1 MSFFLD
7 LLGSSLGPLS
17 GFAGGLYGASSA
29 KKEAQK
35 NRDFQSAEA
44 EKARQWQSNEW
55 TRQFNLTNQYNAPS
69 EQMKRFAM
77 AGLNPNLIYGSIV
90 NGSASPSTPGT
101 SIPSGSDASSA
112 VGSNIASAFQSLGDL
127 PLRRAQIEN
136 IEADTTKK
144 LSDANLSDSNKQSV
158 DFQTQLQKE
167 MRNFTVGIARNNYLN
182 GLQDN
187 EIKKIFKKIQDVQ
200 FEILQD
206 GKKWLGKRPYYDIL
220 FSVSQMNALDK
231 DAEYK
236 SEAKRLLGYNAQTNR
251 ISANASQLN
260 ATSYAFLVPYLAQ
273 QAISYVNLNN
283 ANANLAN
290 INAKYG
296 HLEVANYMTNRVAL
310 SLMQAYKLYQDG
322 QLDDATIKKLVTENF
337 NLSNFGTTEPGKGGV
352 MGSGISLQSIS
363 QAFTSAIEY
372 TIDTITQ
379 IFK

>member
-7 LLGSSLGPLS
+7 ILGSSLGPLS

-44 EKARQWQSNEW
+44 EKARTWQSNEW
-55 TRQFNLTNQYNAPS
+55 TRQFNLTNQYNTPT

-101 SIPSGSDASSA
+101 PIPTGSDASSA
-112 VGSNIASAFQSLGDL
+112 VGSNITSAFQSLGDI

-136 IEADTTKK
+136 IEADTKQK
-144 LSDANLSDSNKQSV
+144 LSDANLSNSNKENV
-158 DFQTQLQKE
+158 DFHTQLQRDL
-167 MRNFTVGIARNNYLN
+167 RNFTVGIARNNYLN
-182 GLQDN
+182 GLQDY
-187 EIKKIFKKIQDVQ
+187 EIKKVFKKTQDVQ
-200 FEILQD
+200 LEILQD
-206 GKKWLGKRPYYDIL
+206 GKKWLGQKPYYDIL
-220 FSVSQMNALDK
+220 YSISQMNALDK

-236 SEAKRLLGYNAQTNR
+236 AEAKRLLGFNAETNR

-290 INAKYG
+290 VNTKYG
-296 HLEVANYMTNRVAL
+296 HLEVVNYMTNRVAI

-337 NLSNFGTTEPGKGGV
+337 NLRNYGTTEPGKGGI
-352 MGSGISLQSIS
+352 MGSGISWQSIS
-363 QAFTSAIEY
+363 QAFTGAIDY
-372 TIDTITQ
+372 TIDTIKQ

>member
-1 MSFFLD
+1 MANFFD
-7 LLGSSLGPLS
+7 GGFGPLT
-17 GFAGGLYGASSA
+17 GFIGGLFGASSA
-29 KKEAQK
+29 SREARK
-35 NRDFQSAEA
+35 NREFQSAEA
-44 EKARQWQSNEW
+44 EKARQWQANEW
-55 TRQFNLTNQYNAPS
+55 TRQFNLTNQFNSPT

-77 AGLNPNLIYGSIV
+77 AGLNPNLIYGSLV
-90 NGSASPSTPGT
+90 NGSASPTTPGT
-101 SIPSGSDASSA
+101 PIPTGSDASSA
-112 VGSNIASAFQSLGDL
+112 VGSSVSSAFQSFGDI

-144 LSDANLSDSNKQSV
+144 LSEANLSDSNKQSV
-158 DFQTQLQKE
+158 DFQTQLQKDL
-167 MRNFTVGIARNNYLN
+167 RNFTVGIARNNYLN

-187 EIKKIFKKIQDVQ
+187 EIKKIFKKTQDVQ

-206 GKKWLGKRPYYDIL
+206 GKKWLGKKPYYDIL
-220 FSVSQMNALDK
+220 YSVSQMNALDR

-236 SEAKRLLGYNAQTNR
+236 AEAKRLLGYNAETNR

-290 INAKYG
+290 VHTKYG
-296 HLEVANYMTNRVAL
+296 HLEVVNYMTNRVAI

-337 NLSNFGTTEPGKGGV
+337 NLSNYGTTEPGKGGI
-352 MGSGISLQSIS
+352 MGSGISWQSIS
-363 QAFTSAIEY
+363 QAFTGAIDY
-372 TIDTITQ
+372 TIDTIKQ

>member
-7 LLGSSLGPLS
+7 ILGSSLGPLS

-55 TRQFNLTNQYNAPS
+55 TRQFNLTNQFNSPT

-90 NGSASPSTPGT
+90 NGSATPSTPGT
-101 SIPSGSDASSA
+101 PIPTGSDASSA

-136 IEADTTKK
+136 IEADTEKK
-144 LSDANLSDSNKQSV
+144 LSDANLSRSNKDSV
-158 DFQTQLQKE
+158 DFNTQLQKDL
-167 MRNFTVGIARNNYLN
+167 RNFTVGSARNNYLN

-187 EIKKIFKKIQDVQ
+187 EIKKVFKKTQDVQ
-200 FEILQD
+200 LEILQD
-206 GKKWLGKRPYYDIL
+206 GKKWLGQKPYYDIL
-220 FSVSQMNALDK
+220 YSISQMNALDK

-236 SEAKRLLGYNAQTNR
+236 AEAKRLLGYNAETNR

-290 INAKYG
+290 VHTKYG
-296 HLEVANYMTNRVAL
+296 HLEVVNYMTNRVAI

-337 NLSNFGTTEPGKGGV
+337 NLSNYGTTEPGKGGI
-352 MGSGISLQSIS
+352 MGSGISWQSIS
-363 QAFTSAIEY
+363 QAFTGAIDY
-372 TIDTITQ
+372 TIDTIKQ

>member
-1 MSFFLD
+1 MANFFD
-7 LLGSSLGPLS
+7 AGFGPLT
-17 GFAGGLYGASSA
+17 GLIGGLFGASSA
-29 KKEAQK
+29 SREARK
-35 NRDFQSAEA
+35 NREFQSAEA

-55 TRQFNLTNQYNAPS
+55 TRQFNLTNQFNSPS
-69 EQMKRFAM
+69 EQMNRFAM

-101 SIPSGSDASSA
+101 PIPTGSDASSA
-112 VGSNIASAFQSLGDL
+112 VGSSVSSAFQSLGDI

-136 IEADTTKK
+136 IEADTAKK
-144 LSDANLSDSNKQSV
+144 KSEANLSDSNKQSV
-158 DFQTQLQKE
+158 DFNTQLQKDL
-167 MRNFTVGIARNNYLN
+167 RNFTVGIARNNYLN

-187 EIKKIFKKIQDVQ
+187 EIKKVFKKTQDVQ
-200 FEILQD
+200 FQILKD
-206 GKKWLGKRPYYDIL
+206 GKKWLGQKPYYDIL
-220 FSVSQMNALDK
+220 FSISQMNALDK

-236 SEAKRLLGYNAQTNR
+236 AEAKRLLGYNAETNR

-273 QAISYVNLNN
+273 QAVSYVNLNN

-290 INAKYG
+290 VNAKYG
-296 HLEVANYMTNRVAL
+296 HLEVVNYMTNRVAI

-337 NLSNFGTTEPGKGGV
+337 NLRNYGTTEPGKGGI
-352 MGSGISLQSIS
+352 MGSGISWQSIS
-363 QAFTSAIEY
+363 QAFTGAIDY
-372 TIDTITQ
+372 TIDTIKQ